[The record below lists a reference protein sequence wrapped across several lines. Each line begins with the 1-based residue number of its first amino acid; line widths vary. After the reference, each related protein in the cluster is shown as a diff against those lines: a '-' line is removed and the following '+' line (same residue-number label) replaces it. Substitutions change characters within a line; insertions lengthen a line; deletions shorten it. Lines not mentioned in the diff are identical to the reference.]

1 MHRKQI
7 DGLDLHLVSIAAIS
21 GNIWTIRWSAGNA
34 RESFDSDRKFDLF
47 ALFNAAFYRIA
58 PRQHYADNTSRLVG
72 GACAEWL
79 RQSNLYG

>member
-34 RESFDSDRKFDLF
+34 RESFDGSQLEDGSTSFNTGERPRRDIGKAWLQERVRKLDRPPSE
-47 ALFNAAFYRIA
+47 NES
-58 PRQHYADNTSRLVG
+58 T
-72 GACAEWL
+72 
-79 RQSNLYG
+79 